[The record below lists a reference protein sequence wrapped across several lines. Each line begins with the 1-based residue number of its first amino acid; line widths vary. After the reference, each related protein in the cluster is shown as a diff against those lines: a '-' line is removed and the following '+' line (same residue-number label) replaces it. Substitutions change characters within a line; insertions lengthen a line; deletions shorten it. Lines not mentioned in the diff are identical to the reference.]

1 MFARG
6 CAILAGM
13 TTAENT
19 ATLLAP
25 EPAHRLDRRA
35 VSIWRFNNL
44 LFALLLMLFVVAAA
58 LLMIR
63 VSDWDWLAISGG
75 GVLILSL
82 LLISWFQPEFAWRYW
97 RFEVRDDE
105 IDLKH
110 GWLTATRTLVP
121 ISRVQHIDTRR
132 GPVERHFGAATLVIH
147 TAAGTVAIPAL
158 PEAQAASIATR
169 ITALANIHDDL

>member
-1 MFARG
+1 MIA
-6 CAILAGM
+6 ADSV
-13 TTAENT
+13 
-19 ATLLAP
+19 TLLPP

-35 VSIWRFNNL
+35 VTIWRLNNL
-44 LFALLLMLFVVAAA
+44 LFALLPVLFVVAAA
-58 LLMIR
+58 WLMIR
-63 VSDWDWLAISGG
+63 VSDWDWPAIAGAV
-75 GVLILSL
+75 VLIALV

-110 GWLTATRTLVP
+110 GWFTTTRTLVP

-132 GPVERHFGAATLVIH
+132 GPVERHFRAATLVIH
-147 TAAGTVAIPAL
+147 TAAGAVHIPAL
-158 PEAQAASIATR
+158 PEEHAASIATR